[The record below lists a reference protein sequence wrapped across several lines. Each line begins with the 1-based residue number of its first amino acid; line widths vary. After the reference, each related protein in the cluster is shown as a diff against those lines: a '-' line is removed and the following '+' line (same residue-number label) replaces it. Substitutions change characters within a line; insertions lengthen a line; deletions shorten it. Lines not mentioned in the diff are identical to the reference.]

1 MPYSVVD
8 LFAGAG
14 GLSLG
19 FVQTGKYEIKV
30 AFEREPHMQATY
42 HRNHPTVELQGD
54 VCGADYADIQRRH
67 GAIDVVIGGPPCQGF
82 SNANRQKNHAISQNN
97 MLVKQYIRAIREL
110 QPKAFVMENVSMLRS
125 DVHRFYMEETDLDIV
140 EEYQIPN
147 KNTPLHLLSSEFVF
161 DGALEIVQNLELLQ
175 QRLWPENHYRELNII
190 FKGEKNAD
198 KMKKSLEKH
207 RRKLTEIAQA
217 YIEDDADNYIAQ
229 KSREAFQA
237 IIDYFDGILEAD
249 RIHTLIEPA
258 IMIQRMLSKA
268 KEIFDNHIHV
278 DSYECTEKDGL
289 LANIRSFAVFDY
301 LKSILTSGEDGYVIN
316 SGVLCAADFG
326 APQKRERFVVMGIKK
341 SISAVVFLPSRKIK
355 DGHYKTVHDAIYD
368 LEDVPPVYDLA
379 DDEEGIP
386 LEHKEQLSSVAQQLR
401 DSDILKNHIITK
413 TTDVAMARFKAL
425 HQGENFH
432 SLEESLKTN
441 TYTDVKRT
449 QNTIYLRLNYNEPSG
464 TVLNVRKSMWIHPTL
479 DRAISIREAARLQ
492 TFPDSFVFCG
502 SKDKQYQQVGNA
514 VPPIMAKAIAKQLA
528 ATLGKNFVR
537 QNKKMADNH
546 SKEVR
551 SKNMSHIRSTNSKPE
566 EIVRKYL
573 FSKGFRYRK
582 NVRTLPGCPDIV
594 LPKYHTVIFV
604 NGCFWHKHDCGR
616 FVWPSS
622 NTEYWIPKIN
632 RNVERDKQN
641 HKKLIDMG
649 WKVLIIWECEL
660 KKNVREKRLTKLCGE
675 IIS

>member
-42 HRNHPTVELQGD
+42 HRNHPNVELQGD

-67 GAIDVVIGGPPCQGF
+67 GAIDIVIGGPPCQGF

-190 FKGEKNAD
+190 YKGEKNTD

-237 IIDYFDGILEAD
+237 IMDYFDGVLEAD

-268 KEIFDNHIHV
+268 REIFDNHIHV

-301 LKSILTSGEDGYVIN
+301 LKGILTSGEDGYAIN
-316 SGVLCAADFG
+316 SDVLCAADFG

-528 ATLGKNFVR
+528 ATLGKKLR
-537 QNKKMADNH
+537 EAEQ
-546 SKEVR
+546 E
-551 SKNMSHIRSTNSKPE
+551 
-566 EIVRKYL
+566 
-573 FSKGFRYRK
+573 
-582 NVRTLPGCPDIV
+582 
-594 LPKYHTVIFV
+594 
-604 NGCFWHKHDCGR
+604 NG
-616 FVWPSS
+616 
-622 NTEYWIPKIN
+622 
-632 RNVERDKQN
+632 
-641 HKKLIDMG
+641 
-649 WKVLIIWECEL
+649 
-660 KKNVREKRLTKLCGE
+660 
-675 IIS
+675 

>member
-42 HRNHPTVELQGD
+42 HRNHPNVELQGD

-97 MLVKQYIRAIREL
+97 MLVKQYIRAIKEL

-125 DVHRFYMEETDLDIV
+125 NVHRFYMEETDLDIV

-175 QRLWPENHYRELNII
+175 QILWPEDHYRELNII
-190 FKGEKNAD
+190 YKGEKNAD

-207 RRKLTEIAQA
+207 RRKLTEIAQV
-217 YIEDDADNYIAQ
+217 YIQDGTNSYIAQ
-229 KSREAFQA
+229 KTREAFCA
-237 IIDYFDGILEAD
+237 IMDYFNGILEAD

-258 IMIQRMLSKA
+258 IMIQRMLNKA

-301 LKSILTSGEDGYVIN
+301 LNSILTSGKDGYTID
-316 SGVLCAADFG
+316 SGILCAADFG
-326 APQKRERFVVMGIKK
+326 APQKRERFVIMGIKK
-341 SISAVVFLPSRKIK
+341 SISAVVFLPSGKIK
-355 DGHYKTVHDAIYD
+355 DGHYKTVHDAIFD

-401 DSDILKNHIITK
+401 DSDVLKNHIITK

-432 SLEESLKTN
+432 SLEESLKIN

-502 SKDKQYQQVGNA
+502 PKDKQYQQVGNA

-528 ATLGKNFVR
+528 ATLGKQLR
-537 QNKKMADNH
+537 EAEQ
-546 SKEVR
+546 E
-551 SKNMSHIRSTNSKPE
+551 
-566 EIVRKYL
+566 
-573 FSKGFRYRK
+573 
-582 NVRTLPGCPDIV
+582 
-594 LPKYHTVIFV
+594 
-604 NGCFWHKHDCGR
+604 NG
-616 FVWPSS
+616 
-622 NTEYWIPKIN
+622 
-632 RNVERDKQN
+632 
-641 HKKLIDMG
+641 
-649 WKVLIIWECEL
+649 
-660 KKNVREKRLTKLCGE
+660 
-675 IIS
+675 

>member
-30 AFEREPHMQATY
+30 AFEREPYMQATY

-54 VCGADYADIQRRH
+54 VCGADYADIQRRY
-67 GAIDVVIGGPPCQGF
+67 GTIDVVIGGPPCQGF

-110 QPKAFVMENVSMLRS
+110 HPKAFVMENVSMLRS

-175 QRLWPENHYRELNII
+175 QKLWPENHYRELNII
-190 FKGEKNAD
+190 FKGEKNVD
-198 KMKKSLEKH
+198 KMKKSLGKH
-207 RRKLTEIAQA
+207 RRKLTEIAQV

-237 IIDYFDGILEAD
+237 IMDYFDGILEAD

-301 LKSILTSGEDGYVIN
+301 LKSILTSGEDGYAIN

-341 SISAVVFLPSRKIK
+341 SISAVVFLPSIKIK

-368 LEDVPPVYDLA
+368 LEGVPPVYDLA

-386 LEHKEQLSSVAQQLR
+386 LEHKEQLSSVVQQLR

-528 ATLGKNFVR
+528 VTLG
-537 QNKKMADNH
+537 
-546 SKEVR
+546 E
-551 SKNMSHIRSTNSKPE
+551 
-566 EIVRKYL
+566 
-573 FSKGFRYRK
+573 
-582 NVRTLPGCPDIV
+582 
-594 LPKYHTVIFV
+594 
-604 NGCFWHKHDCGR
+604 
-616 FVWPSS
+616 
-622 NTEYWIPKIN
+622 
-632 RNVERDKQN
+632 
-641 HKKLIDMG
+641 
-649 WKVLIIWECEL
+649 
-660 KKNVREKRLTKLCGE
+660 
-675 IIS
+675 

>member
-1 MPYSVVD
+1 MEKELFVRAEEVARELGISKPYAYKLVREMNEE
-8 LFAGAG
+8 LKKKGFLTIN
-14 GLSLG
+14 GL
-19 FVQTGKYEIKV
+19 
-30 AFEREPHMQATY
+30 
-42 HRNHPTVELQGD
+42 
-54 VCGADYADIQRRH
+54 
-67 GAIDVVIGGPPCQGF
+67 
-82 SNANRQKNHAISQNN
+82 
-97 MLVKQYIRAIREL
+97 IREL
-110 QPKAFVMENVSMLRS
+110 LGVFECRS
-125 DVHRFYMEETDLDIV
+125 YIGYTATPFANIFIPPHIDDEKYGTDLFPRDFIYRSPRADQYIGAREFFGLGSNEDIPAMPLYRKIV
-140 EEYQIPN
+140 DGATYLGRGTKSTDPVGELPKELKLAVKYFLLSTALRNCRGQRNKPN
-147 KNTPLHLLSSEFVF
+147 TMLIHLLSSEFVF

-190 FKGEKNAD
+190 YKGEKNAD

-237 IIDYFDGILEAD
+237 IMDYFDGILEAD

-268 KEIFDNHIHV
+268 REIFDNHIHV

-301 LKSILTSGEDGYVIN
+301 LKGILTSGEDGYAIN

-528 ATLGKNFVR
+528 ATLGKKLR
-537 QNKKMADNH
+537 EAEQ
-546 SKEVR
+546 E
-551 SKNMSHIRSTNSKPE
+551 
-566 EIVRKYL
+566 
-573 FSKGFRYRK
+573 
-582 NVRTLPGCPDIV
+582 
-594 LPKYHTVIFV
+594 
-604 NGCFWHKHDCGR
+604 NG
-616 FVWPSS
+616 
-622 NTEYWIPKIN
+622 
-632 RNVERDKQN
+632 
-641 HKKLIDMG
+641 
-649 WKVLIIWECEL
+649 
-660 KKNVREKRLTKLCGE
+660 
-675 IIS
+675 